1 MGSSLNI
8 HCTDASV
15 SVTLIKE
22 GGVRLCLYLYKSS
35 KSEDLSLDKTV
46 TVSRQKFA
54 IYRKNSAAKLASG
67 STLMMCLAVFCKIMC
82 FLSLL

>member
-8 HCTDASV
+8 HCTDTSV

-22 GGVRLCLYLYKSS
+22 GAVRLCLYLYKSS
-35 KSEDLSLDKTV
+35 KSEDLSLDKTM

-54 IYRKNSAAKLASG
+54 VYRKNSAAKLASG
-67 STLMMCLAVFCKIMC
+67 STLMTGLAILCKVMY